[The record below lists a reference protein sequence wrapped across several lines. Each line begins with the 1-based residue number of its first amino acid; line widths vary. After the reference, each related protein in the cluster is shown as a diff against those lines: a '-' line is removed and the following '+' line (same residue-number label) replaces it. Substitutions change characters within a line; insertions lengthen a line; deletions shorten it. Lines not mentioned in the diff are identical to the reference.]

1 VVDATDV
8 PRSASIVIVTRNRID
23 DLRTALESATAQ
35 LGDPEVLVIDDGS
48 TDGTPEMVARTFP
61 QVRLVRSDEPRGYI
75 VQRNRAAEM
84 ASGDVVVSLDDDARF
99 SSEETVQVTLAEFSD
114 PRIAAV
120 AMPLIHTAR
129 GPDVLQRPPSDDGI
143 WLTNAYIGTA
153 HAVRRDVFLALGG
166 YREQLEHF
174 FEEPDFCVRLMR
186 AGYVVRLGR
195 AGPILHQE
203 SPRRSNARGVR
214 YLCRNHVLF
223 TWYYVPFPQ
232 CVPRFAALTM
242 YGFSFG
248 LRLREPV
255 AALQGLVA
263 AVREIA
269 SRPAARVPLSRQNYR
284 RWRTLRR
291 RPGLLQNA
299 SGAGATR

>member
-1 VVDATDV
+1 MGDATDI
-8 PRSASIVIVTRNRID
+8 PRGASIVIVTRNRSD
-23 DLRTALESATAQ
+23 DLRPAIESATAQ
-35 LGDPEVLVIDDGS
+35 LGDPEVLVMDDGS

-61 QVRLVRSDEPRGYI
+61 QVRLVRSDQPRGYI
-75 VQRNRAAEM
+75 AQRNRAAEI

-99 SSEETVQVTLAEFSD
+99 SSDDTVAITLAEFSD

-120 AMPLIHTAR
+120 AIPLIHTAR
-129 GPDVLQRPPSDDGI
+129 GPDVLQRPPSKDGI

-166 YREQLEHF
+166 YREELEHF
-174 FEEPDFCVRLMR
+174 FEEPDFCVRIMR
-186 AGYVVRLGR
+186 AGYVVRLGW
-195 AGPILHQE
+195 ADPILHQE
-203 SPRRSNARGVR
+203 SPRRSKARGVR
-214 YLCRNHVLF
+214 YFCRNHVLF

-232 CVPRFAALTM
+232 CVPRFAALTV
-242 YGFSFG
+242 YSIFFG

-269 SRPAARVPLSRQNYR
+269 ARPAARAPLSVEDYR

-291 RPGLLQNA
+291 RPALLQRA
-299 SGAGATR
+299 VEATETR